1 MLQSKSDCK
10 DIKFPIIIKDI
21 HKMKICVG
29 ISVFDYEN
37 KEKYLLYMPKSIFK
51 KHVKLLLLEKKKTKS
66 TYMFLLKIFTHSST
80 IILYINFFI
89 LIVDNSTIVLQ
100 KTV

>member
-1 MLQSKSDCK
+1 MLQRKSDCK

-51 KHVKLLLLEKKKTKS
+51 KHVKLLSLEKKRQKA
-66 TYMFLLKIFTHSST
+66 
-80 IILYINFFI
+80 
-89 LIVDNSTIVLQ
+89 LICSY
-100 KTV
+100 